1 MPAKDGGTAS
11 DGYRIG
17 RRALRDNAANRSA
30 LDGWWLFQPYGL
42 PWRKTIMQTVSLL
55 GICASPR
62 KRGNSWYLLERA
74 FAGAAGWVE
83 RDRFSFSGKK
93 ISPCVSCFRCE
104 ELGDC
109 AVKDDFQE
117 LRDAWMAAD
126 AIIYSVPVYHM
137 GVPGQLKC
145 FLDRLGNT
153 LCVKEGDGVSKLLK
167 VIGVIAQ
174 GDCLFSGQ
182 EQVMTA
188 LINHAVLMG
197 CIPVA
202 GDPWQSYLGA
212 AGWTR
217 QELGENSLQRLY
229 EGEEADAK
237 VAVAAAESLGK
248 RVTEMA
254 MIVKAGGIACR
265 EMLAA
270 DVYGSFLSRI
280 ESGDPP
286 SA

>member
-1 MPAKDGGTAS
+1 
-11 DGYRIG
+11 
-17 RRALRDNAANRSA
+17 
-30 LDGWWLFQPYGL
+30 
-42 PWRKTIMQTVSLL
+42 MQTVRLL
-55 GICASPR
+55 GICGSPR
-62 KRGNSWYLLERA
+62 KRGNSRYLLERSIA
-74 FAGAAGWVE
+74 AAGGVAAGQVE
-83 RDRFSFSGKK
+83 SDLYSFAGKK
-93 ISPCVSCFRCE
+93 IGPCVSCFRCE

-109 AVKDDFQE
+109 AIRDDFQE

-137 GVPGQLKC
+137 GIPGQLKC

-153 LCVKEGDGVSKLLK
+153 LCVEEEDGVSKLLK
-167 VIGVIAQ
+167 AVGVVAQ

-182 EQVMTA
+182 EQVMTT

-217 QELGENSLQRLY
+217 QELGENSLRLLY
-229 EGEEADAK
+229 ERGEADAK
-237 VAVAAAESLGK
+237 VAVTAAESLGK

-254 MIVKAGGIACR
+254 FVVKAGGATLR
-265 EMLAA
+265 DTLALDRA
-270 DVYGSFLSRI
+270 YGAFLSRI
-280 ESGDPP
+280 QAGDPR
-286 SA
+286 ST

>member
-1 MPAKDGGTAS
+1 
-11 DGYRIG
+11 
-17 RRALRDNAANRSA
+17 
-30 LDGWWLFQPYGL
+30 
-42 PWRKTIMQTVSLL
+42 MQTLSLL

-62 KRGNSWYLLERA
+62 KRGNSRYLLDRA
-74 FAGAAGWVE
+74 LAAAAGWIE
-83 RDRFSFSGKK
+83 SDLFSFAGKK

-104 ELGDC
+104 ELDDC

-137 GVPGQLKC
+137 GIPGQLKC

-153 LCVKEGDGVSKLLK
+153 LCVKEGEGVSKLLK

-182 EQVMTA
+182 EQVMTT

-229 EGEEADAK
+229 ESEEADAK

-254 MIVKAGGIACR
+254 MIVKAGGTACR
-265 EMLAA
+265 EMLTA
-270 DVYGSFLSRI
+270 DAYGSFLSRI
-280 ESGDPP
+280 EFDDPP